1 MSELPFRMLCRKY
14 GAEICYTPMFHSKN
28 FSESKLYRARNFT
41 TCPEDRPLVVQVRT
55 VKFQIVAINPFL
67 QFCANNPDYLLK
79 AALYV
84 QDYADAVDS
93 KFSISNSHP
102 NSVRFSQ
109 LRLSTGYC
117 QAGILWILLAGELAS
132 DRIAWYL
139 KSSIVD
145 RQINFCVQSQNC
157 IPV

>member
-93 KFSISNSHP
+93 KFSILNSNQL
-102 NSVRFSQ
+102 NSLQ
-109 LRLSTGYC
+109 STSVVHRV
-117 QAGILWILLAGELAS
+117 L
-132 DRIAWYL
+132 
-139 KSSIVD
+139 
-145 RQINFCVQSQNC
+145 QSGDTMDPSC
-157 IPV
+157 WRTGL